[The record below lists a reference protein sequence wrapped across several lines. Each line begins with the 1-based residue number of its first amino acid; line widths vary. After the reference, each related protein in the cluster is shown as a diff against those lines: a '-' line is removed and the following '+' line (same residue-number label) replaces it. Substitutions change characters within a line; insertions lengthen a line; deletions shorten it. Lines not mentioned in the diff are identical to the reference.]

1 MLQLREEG
9 GNGMGPF
16 TLNERFMRSASS
28 EDKDFFPQLFLVK
41 SNIFYAEC
49 QCTCLIQMLSR
60 LCNEGICY

>member
-28 EDKDFFPQLFLVK
+28 EDKDYFPQLFLVK
-41 SNIFYAEC
+41 SNIF
-49 QCTCLIQMLSR
+49 
-60 LCNEGICY
+60 LCGMSMYMPNSDAFSSLQ